1 MIDAATF
8 KAKFDRGQF
17 TYGNTLPAIRDPD
30 ITKVIAEASRVYNP
44 DIYPDE
50 TTADEALTFLSAH
63 FLQETIDAADGDG
76 AAKWNQTSRSASGV
90 SESVQI
96 PEWMNAPEIAMFA
109 TTYYGQ
115 RFLMLTRPHLIGAVF
130 SVTGGTN
137 P

>member
-1 MIDAATF
+1 MIDEATF

-17 TYGNTLPAIRDPD
+17 TYGTTLPAVRDAD

-50 TTADEALTFLSAH
+50 ATADEALSFLSAH
-63 FLQETIDAADGDG
+63 FLQETVDAADGGG
-76 AAKWNQTSRSASGV
+76 AAKWSQTSRSAGGV
-90 SESVQI
+90 SESLQV

-115 RFLMLTRPHLIGAVF
+115 RFLLLTRPHLIGAVYT
-130 SVTGGTN
+130 VAGGTN